1 MDEDVEDDEELIN
14 SLKKYMQHQ
23 RLVDWPVT
31 FEENIE
37 LSSFISYS
45 SSKDIYIFLKE
56 NVPFPD
62 NINTSF
68 SNDIEELWSKIKQ
81 HEFIMSQAQRKEAKL
96 LVNSNKYN
104 EYVERA
110 RKTLNEKS
118 KKVSRSL
125 DIRDYDYPGFDE
137 VEGTG
142 IPGNPDAL
150 QHLDF
155 VSEAQGFNPG
165 FLKIWR
171 PFFLSGLSVAVLRDT
186 FWWFFL
192 HRFKPSAEEEN
203 KLFDRIA
210 KAFVSLF
217 ITVQRDLKDKLFMVY
232 ADCLAQAVYTAFYG
246 AFPESMQQL
255 NSDFKRHLADCIS
268 LWVSGVKP
276 NLLSWQNW
284 NLDWLS
290 SQGTGEIKGESTW
303 DLQEVFDEVV
313 SNIRK
318 LNVATPLPSS
328 ARGGRMA
335 TPLPSSARGSIV
347 EEVDVKKKES
357 NFVGPGPEFQH
368 VPFKL
373 CGPSPLMLRYLH
385 LHSIPVPPAYDT
397 RRIQRTEISAVTP
410 SHPTYLEVVKE
421 VEDRSHRL
429 HQEYKMN
436 FKKTKRELA
445 DIQKERT
452 LHTQEA
458 KRFMKEVLSN
468 PVEVKIAS
476 EGIMSKWDHP
486 PYKQRLRK
494 GEGAGRKTEEDRNQ
508 DPTPSGPEDRN
519 QDPTPSGPEDSELAG
534 Q

>member
-1 MDEDVEDDEELIN
+1 MDKDVEDDEELIN
-14 SLKKYMQHQ
+14 SLEKYMRHQ

-45 SSKDIYIFLKE
+45 SSEDIYIFFKE

-62 NINTSF
+62 NIHTSF

-81 HEFIMSQAQRKEAKL
+81 HESTMSQVQRKEAKL
-96 LVNSNKYN
+96 LVYSNKYH

-110 RKTLNEKS
+110 RRILNEKS
-118 KKVSRSL
+118 KIVSRSL
-125 DIRDYDYPGFDE
+125 EIRDYDYPGFDE
-137 VEGTG
+137 VEVTG
-142 IPGNPDAL
+142 IPGHPDAL
-150 QHLDF
+150 LHLDF

-217 ITVQRDLKDKLFMVY
+217 NTVQRDLKDKLFMVY

-268 LWVSGVKP
+268 FWVSGVKP

-318 LNVATPLPSS
+318 LNVATPLSSS

-335 TPLPSSARGSIV
+335 TPLPSSTRGGSV
-347 EEVDVKKKES
+347 EEADVKKKES

-373 CGPSPLMLRYLH
+373 CGPSPLMMRYLQ
-385 LHSIPVPPAYDT
+385 LHSIPVPPACDT
-397 RRIQRTEISAVTP
+397 RRIQRTEISSLPP

-458 KRFMKEVLSN
+458 KWFMKEVLSN

-476 EGIMSKWDHP
+476 EGIMSKWDRP

-494 GEGAGRKTEEDRNQ
+494 GEGAGGRTEEDRNQ
-508 DPTPSGPEDRN
+508 EDRN
-519 QDPTPSGPEDSELAG
+519 QEDRNQEDRNQEDSESAG